1 MAQQS
6 KKGDKAKP
14 TPLAPQPTPA
24 DKANDPAN
32 SHVKD

>member
-14 TPLAPQPTPA
+14 VPMTPQPTPEEKKA
-24 DKANDPAN
+24 DRAYQ
-32 SHVKD
+32 HQTG